1 MLGYI
6 TIGTNDLPRATAFYD
21 ALLAEISAQR
31 AWASDQGVSWST
43 RRGAALAVMKPF
55 NGQPATPGN
64 GNMAAIS
71 VKSNEEVDRV
81 YTKAIS
87 LGATDEDPAGPRGQS
102 FYGGYFRDL
111 DGNKLCVFCMAG

>member
-6 TIGTNDLPRATAFYD
+6 TIGSNDLPRATALFD
-21 ALLAEISAQR
+21 ALLAEIGAQR
-31 AWASDQGVSWST
+31 LWASDEGVCWST

-71 VKSNEEVDRV
+71 VKSKEDVDRV
-81 YTKAIS
+81 YAKAIA
-87 LGATDEDPAGPRGQS
+87 LGCADEGPAGARSDS
-102 FYGGYFRDL
+102 FYAGYFRDL
-111 DGNKLCVFCMAG
+111 DGNKLCVFHMTA

>member
-6 TIGTNDLPRATAFYD
+6 TIGSNDLPRATAFYD
-21 ALLAEISAQR
+21 ALLAEIGAQR
-31 AWASDQGVSWST
+31 SWASEEGVCWST

-71 VKSNEEVDRV
+71 VKSKEDVDRV
-81 YTKAIS
+81 YAKAMA
-87 LGATDEDPAGPRGQS
+87 LGGADEGPAGARSES
-102 FYGGYFRDL
+102 FYAGYFRDL
-111 DGNKLCVFCMAG
+111 DGNKLCVFHMTA

>member
-21 ALLAEISAQR
+21 ALLAELAAQR
-31 AWASDQGVSWST
+31 AWATEEGVCWST
-43 RRGAALAVMKPF
+43 RRGAMLAVMKPF

-71 VKSNEEVDRV
+71 VKANDDVDRV
-81 YTKAIS
+81 YAKAIA
-87 LGATDEDPAGPRGQS
+87 LGGTDEGAAGARSTS
-102 FYGGYFRDL
+102 FYAGYFRDL
-111 DGNKLCVFCMAG
+111 DGNKLCVFHMTS

>member
-6 TIGTNDLPRATAFYD
+6 TIGSNDLSRATAFYD
-21 ALLAEISAQR
+21 ALLVEIGARR
-31 AWASDQGVSWST
+31 AWTSDEGVCWST

-71 VKSNEEVDRV
+71 VKSNEDVDRV
-81 YTKAIS
+81 CAKAIV
-87 LGATDEDPAGPRGQS
+87 LGCVMKARQAHAVTRFTLGTFVTLMAT
-102 FYGGYFRDL
+102 
-111 DGNKLCVFCMAG
+111 NCVCST

>member
-31 AWASDQGVSWST
+31 AWASEEGVCWST
-43 RRGAALAVMKPF
+43 KRGAALAVMKPF

-71 VKSNEEVDRV
+71 VKSNEDVDRF
-81 YTKAIS
+81 YATAMA
-87 LGATDEDPAGPRGQS
+87 LGGTDEGPAGARS
-102 FYGGYFRDL
+102 AAFYAGYFRDL
-111 DGNKLCVFCMAG
+111 DGNKLCVFHMTA